1 MTRFLARFKLA
12 WQVGLL
18 GLVGIVGM
26 LTVFGLA
33 SRAEHRQNQI
43 NAAGGDTWMV
53 NEDNID
59 LFERWLEE
67 SHE

>member
-18 GLVGIVGM
+18 GLVGIAGM

-33 SRAEHRQNQI
+33 S
-43 NAAGGDTWMV
+43 
-53 NEDNID
+53 
-59 LFERWLEE
+59 
-67 SHE
+67 